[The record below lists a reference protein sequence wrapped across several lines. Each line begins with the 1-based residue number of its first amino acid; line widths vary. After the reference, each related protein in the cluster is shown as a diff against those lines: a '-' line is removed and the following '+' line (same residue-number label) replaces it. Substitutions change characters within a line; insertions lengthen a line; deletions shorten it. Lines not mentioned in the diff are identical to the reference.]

1 MASTGG
7 VRRARRSLHR
17 TSDGCALSRA
27 ALAATA
33 YKGGRWSKGLEKQ
46 NVIGLGVFALLVG
59 TIGLATQ
66 SPEKATIDPRAALA
80 AQHLK
85 LAAVSPASRRDVD
98 YDALDERLKRLIE
111 RPAMVGLSVGVVE
124 NGRITFLAG
133 YGETLAGSGD
143 KVTPATVFRWASVSK
158 GVAGTMVAKL
168 AEQGK
173 LDLEAPVARYSSTL
187 KLPEGNEYRATVA
200 DVLSH
205 RLGLYRNAYDNKL
218 EEGQDPAFLRRTLA
232 QLNAICAPG
241 QCWSY
246 QNVAYDASSEIVAN
260 VTGRSYAAA
269 VKEQLFDPIGMSSA
283 SVTRDGLV
291 SSPSWAKPHSV
302 GRRPL
307 EVLDFYYRVPA
318 AGGVNSSIKDLALW
332 MMAQAG
338 AMPDVLSPKLLETV
352 HASLIATPSER
363 GRMRKFLE
371 RLSAPE
377 YGFGWRSYDYAGHR
391 IVGHRGGVA
400 GYRSL
405 ILFDPAL
412 KSGVVAM
419 WNSNAGQPGGLEFE
433 VMDMLYHL
441 PFRDWLELDRGP
453 VPRRRVPPPAA
464 NIARAETPPDHNR
477 VEARLAV
484 EARRRA
490 SAKAGAPGA

>member
-1 MASTGG
+1 M
-7 VRRARRSLHR
+7 
-17 TSDGCALSRA
+17 
-27 ALAATA
+27 
-33 YKGGRWSKGLEKQ
+33 
-46 NVIGLGVFALLVG
+46 IGLGVCLALVAG
-59 TIGLATQ
+59 IGIATR
-66 SPEKATIDPRAALA
+66 SSGEPAVATRAAIA

-85 LAAVSPASRRDVD
+85 LAAVSPANRRDID
-98 YDALDERLKRLIE
+98 YAALDERLKLLVE
-111 RPAMVGLSVGVVE
+111 RPGMVGLSVGLVE
-124 NGRITFLAG
+124 NGRITFLSG
-133 YGETLAGSGD
+133 YGETLAGSND

-173 LDLEAPVARYSSTL
+173 LDLNAPVAQYSASL
-187 KLPEGNEYRATVA
+187 KLPGGNEYRATVA
-200 DVLSH
+200 DLLSH

-218 EEGQDPAFLRRTLA
+218 EEGQDPAFLRSTLG

-246 QNVAYDASSEIVAN
+246 QNVAYDASSEIVAR
-260 VTGRSYAAA
+260 VTGESYAQA

-291 SSPSWAKPHSV
+291 NAPSWAQPHSV

-307 EVLDFYYRVPA
+307 EVLDAYYKVPA

-332 MMAQAG
+332 MVAQAG
-338 AMPDVLSPKLLETV
+338 GMPDVLSPKLLDTV
-352 HASLIATPSER
+352 HAALIKTPSER

-371 RLSAPE
+371 RLSDPE
-377 YGFGWRSYDYAGHR
+377 YGFGWRSYDYAGHH

-405 ILFDPAL
+405 ILFDPRL
-412 KSGVVAM
+412 KSGVVAL

-441 PFRDWLELDRGP
+441 PFRDWLELDHRGGASAP
-453 VPRRRVPPPAA
+453 ASDRSETASARVG
-464 NIARAETPPDHNR
+464 RSER
-477 VEARLAV
+477 VEARITAARPVNASSRARPGSTWMRLANSSP
-484 EARRRA
+484 A
-490 SAKAGAPGA
+490 AKNS